1 MHEEEADCSAWEA
14 VNDNFLKRLTDM
26 SSPPESPL

>member
-1 MHEEEADCSAWEA
+1 MDVILNSCL
-14 VNDNFLKRLTDM
+14 LKLLYYM